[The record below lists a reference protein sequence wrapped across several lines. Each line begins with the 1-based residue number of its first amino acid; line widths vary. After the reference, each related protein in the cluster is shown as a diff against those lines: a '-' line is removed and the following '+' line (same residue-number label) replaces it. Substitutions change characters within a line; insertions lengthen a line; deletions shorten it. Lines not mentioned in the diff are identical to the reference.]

1 MKTSTEIAS
10 LAKHVG
16 EERAIEMIAKA
27 GFDSWDLSMFQMA
40 RYDFTNKCLRDTSYP
55 IHSSEYVAYAKRL
68 RQVGLDNGITCNQSH
83 APFPV
88 FVPEIRDLL
97 RRAIEMTAIA
107 GGEVCV
113 IHPDNYKS
121 AEENAEMYL
130 ELLPF
135 AHECGV
141 KIATENMWL
150 WNKEEDHA
158 APAACSHHDDFVA
171 HLDVVNDPYFVAC
184 LDIGHAEMY
193 GLDTTAR
200 KSILALGDRLA
211 ALHVHDNDLRKDS
224 HQLPFTM
231 KIDFEDMIAALKE
244 VNYKGYMT
252 LEADAYLA
260 AFAPDDLH
268 TGVKNMADTARRLA
282 NMFEA

>member
-16 EERAIEMIAKA
+16 MEKAIEMIAAA
-27 GFDSWDLSMFQMA
+27 GFDSWDFSMFQMA
-40 RYDFTNKCLRDTSYP
+40 RYDGVNKRLRDTSWP
-55 IHSSEYVAYAKRL
+55 IHSSEYTAYAKRL
-68 RQVGLDNGITCNQSH
+68 RQIGLDCGIRCNQSH

-97 RRAIEMTAIA
+97 KRSIEMTAIA
-107 GGEVCV
+107 GGEICV
-113 IHPDNYKS
+113 IHPDNFKS
-121 AEENAEMYL
+121 AEENAEMYF

-135 AHECGV
+135 ARECGV
-141 KIATENMWL
+141 KIATENMWN
-150 WNKEEDHA
+150 WDKEADHA
-158 APAACSHHDDFVA
+158 TRAACSHHDDFVA
-171 HLDVVNDPYFVAC
+171 HLDAVNDPYFVAC

-200 KSILALGDRLA
+200 KSILALGDRLR

-231 KIDFEDMIAALKE
+231 EIDFEDVIAALKE

-252 LEADAYLA
+252 LEADAYLSKFDA
-260 AFAPDDLH
+260 DTLA
-268 TGVKNMADTARRLA
+268 TGVKSMADTARRLA
-282 NMFEA
+282 DMFEA